1 MGKLKN
7 TIEHIKEVKGAVQE
21 KYLEVQGLSS
31 EFEKEFEEAFKI
43 KPQEQITAF
52 QAVELYMTMSD
63 LALSDSDVACR

>member
-43 KPQEQITAF
+43 KPQEQITAY
-52 QAVELYMTMSD
+52 QAVELFMTLGD
-63 LALSDSDVACR
+63 LCDD

>member
-31 EFEKEFEEAFKI
+31 EFEKDFEEAFQI
-43 KPQEQITAF
+43 KPQEQITAY
-52 QAVELYMTMSD
+52 QAVELFMT
-63 LALSDSDVACR
+63 LGALCDD

>member
-52 QAVELYMTMSD
+52 QL
-63 LALSDSDVACR
+63 